1 MPFTSKLSIPLRPA
15 SYRVQAQGKYAC
27 ALAWEH
33 LVASSLAQQT
43 ELPYEYFH
51 ESHILQVL
59 LYNKQMYSAQQ
70 DQRQLPALLPALQYQ
85 FDIRIRCLDPEAGV
99 DVIKIL
105 MHSSKSPVPMLSALV
120 KMPLSEFEEE

>member
-1 MPFTSKLSIPLRPA
+1 M
-15 SYRVQAQGKYAC
+15 
-27 ALAWEH
+27 
-33 LVASSLAQQT
+33 
-43 ELPYEYFH
+43 
-51 ESHILQVL
+51 QVL